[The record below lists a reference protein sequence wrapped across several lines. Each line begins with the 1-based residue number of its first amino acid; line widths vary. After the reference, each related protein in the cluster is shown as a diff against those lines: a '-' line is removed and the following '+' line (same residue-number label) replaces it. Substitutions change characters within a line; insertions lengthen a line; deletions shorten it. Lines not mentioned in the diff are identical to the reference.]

1 MENKNIQIAL
11 EENSK
16 LSFLKS
22 GEKVCISFLTNKTF
36 VVKDFSAV
44 TVDLEKDLSSE
55 SKDLFLKFLESL
67 DNK

>member
-11 EENSK
+11 EEKSK
-16 LSFLKS
+16 LSFLNS
-22 GEKVCISFLTNKTF
+22 GKKVCISFLTNKTF

-44 TVDLEKDLSSE
+44 TVDLEKDLSPE